1 MLHRGRLPI
10 YPYLPFDLPHRILH
24 AIHYTH
30 YTLQIIN
37 YIHMKRYSFCI
48 TFITALLGACLVG
61 CHTQKKAVT
70 VVEEKKTTIQADT
83 TVLPLFPA
91 EALYIIGREW
101 ECMHDSLS
109 PKYLTP
115 RAIQIRTN
123 SVSLADYMEQ
133 RLLELY
139 PERAYAG
146 YIEKVEQ
153 MASLLIYAGAE
164 NATISNLIGGELPS
178 PNQLNA
184 HYAPSA
190 ELLSDSAEI
199 AFIELNRQE
208 QERLTL
214 LNGLA
219 NQARF
224 VGRSTL
230 DSLCVSTLEE
240 ENFGITLLLW
250 RGPRFFYRV
259 MQSKERATHLAEY
272 YYPGATAGGMKGDA
286 YRHLCVN
293 ALLRTYVGL
302 PMTYLIMDVFWE
314 HAHPNQPCDRYMDL
328 HNNIV
333 GRQSHYEDFVQTAP
347 TDSLP
352 NAIPAWEQWAERIH
366 AFVEDTT
373 ENAEFQHWTRESP
386 SFIVIP
392 QSQAVEQG
400 KYIYWQH

>member
-1 MLHRGRLPI
+1 M
-10 YPYLPFDLPHRILH
+10 
-24 AIHYTH
+24 
-30 YTLQIIN
+30 
-37 YIHMKRYSFCI
+37 
-48 TFITALLGACLVG
+48 G

-70 VVEEKKTTIQADT
+70 IAEEKKTIVQADT
-83 TVLPLFPA
+83 TILPLFPA
-91 EALYIIGREW
+91 EALYIIGCEW
-101 ECMHDSLS
+101 ECMHDPLS
-109 PKYLTP
+109 PKYMTH
-115 RAIQIRTN
+115 RAVQVRTD
-123 SVSLADYMEQ
+123 SVSQAEYIEQ

-139 PERAYAG
+139 PERAYTG

-164 NATISNLIGGELPS
+164 NATISNLIGSELPM

-184 HYAPSA
+184 QSAPSVA
-190 ELLSDSAEI
+190 LPSDSAEI
-199 AFIELNRQE
+199 AFLELNSTE
-208 QERLTL
+208 QERLAL

-230 DSLCVSTLEE
+230 DSLAVSTLEE
-240 ENFGITLLLW
+240 ENLGITLLLW

-259 MQSKERATHLAEY
+259 MQSKERAIHLAEY

-293 ALLRTYVGL
+293 VLLRTYVGL

-314 HAHPNQPCDRYMDL
+314 HAHPNRPCDRYMDL

-333 GRQSHYEDFVQTAP
+333 GRQSHYEDFVLPQP
-347 TDSLP
+347 TDSLSDGMP
-352 NAIPAWEQWAERIH
+352 SWKQWAERIH

-400 KYIYWQH
+400 KYIYWQY